1 MKKRHVMSNKVSD
14 FINKYL
20 ILILLRTYIRKIYLL
35 MVFCWNYNWR
45 KRNII
50 RHFLYQVK
58 MILSSIWKATQT
70 LALSVTTIV
79 LLKAW
84 QANID
89 LQPVYNYYMT
99 AYLSKSEN
107 SASEA
112 MKQAIQ
118 ESKLQNFSVRVAMK
132 ILAYLFVPDR
142 CQLRRLFVFVYQNYG

>member
-1 MKKRHVMSNKVSD
+1 M
-14 FINKYL
+14 
-20 ILILLRTYIRKIYLL
+20 
-35 MVFCWNYNWR
+35 
-45 KRNII
+45 
-50 RHFLYQVK
+50 
-58 MILSSIWKATQT
+58 
-70 LALSVTTIV
+70 

-118 ESKLQNFSVRVAMK
+118 EIKLQNFSVRVAMK
-132 ILAYLFVPDR
+132 ILAHLFVSDR

>member
-1 MKKRHVMSNKVSD
+1 M
-14 FINKYL
+14 
-20 ILILLRTYIRKIYLL
+20 
-35 MVFCWNYNWR
+35 
-45 KRNII
+45 
-50 RHFLYQVK
+50 
-58 MILSSIWKATQT
+58 
-70 LALSVTTIV
+70 

-118 ESKLQNFSVRVAMK
+118 EIKLQNFSVRVAMK
-132 ILAYLFVPDR
+132 ILAYLFVSDR